1 MNVLQEERH
10 SNDKRKDNDR
20 HDLFQRDSVNEL

>member
-10 SNDKRKDNDR
+10 KLWKFHSEQRK
-20 HDLFQRDSVNEL
+20 LV